1 MNDALSTSPKNR
13 RPLED
18 RVSFLTHRINA
29 HLQQVC
35 NPLIAPLQLDLY
47 SSRIIVAIAEKGPM
61 KVGELVELMALP
73 QSTMSHQ
80 LKRLE
85 RDDYVLR
92 TRSDTDNRTVVITL
106 TQKGQ
111 DVAEINN
118 QLSDIILAHVSKE
131 LSPDEI
137 KLLTVLLQR
146 VFSSLPKVGDVSL

>member
-1 MNDALSTSPKNR
+1 MAHNQGTLKPGR

-35 NPLIAPLQLDLY
+35 NPVIAPFKLDLY
-47 SSRIIVAIAEKGPM
+47 SSRIIVAVAEKGPM
-61 KVGELVELMALP
+61 KVGELVDLMALP

-85 RDDYVLR
+85 RDQYLVR

-106 TQKGQ
+106 TQKGL
-111 DVAEINN
+111 DVAESCNR
-118 QLSDIILAHVSKE
+118 LSDAILSCVSQE

-137 KLLTVLLQR
+137 EQLSHLLQR
-146 VFSSLPKVGDVSL
+146 VFASLPREGEVTI